1 MKLMSR
7 TVQTQFG
14 QRLAELRRER
24 RWSQERLAQ
33 RARLHRTYVGR
44 VERGEQNISLENIA
58 RLARAFDLRIS
69 QLFIGLDT

>member
-69 QLFIGLDT
+69 QLFIGLDI